1 MPISS
6 AGIGSGLDVNSIITG
21 LMNVER
27 QPLTLLASKKSAF
40 QTQVSAY
47 GSLKS
52 ALSTFQ
58 TTVSA
63 LSSPAKFNIQT
74 AISGNADVF
83 TATSNGSAAVANY
96 AVTVNQLA
104 QQQKLGSAGFTNIS
118 DPVGTGTL
126 NISFGTFTPAV
137 LVPPTPSAFT
147 PNPNKTDINIT
158 INSTNNSLAGLRDA
172 INAKNSSVT
181 ASIVNDGTTNRL
193 VITSKDTGEVN
204 SLKITT
210 LDDDANNT
218 NTTGLSQFAYD
229 PVAAVGS
236 GKNLNSLQEAKNALL
251 NIDGIAVVKSS
262 NTVTD
267 AIDGV
272 TLNLF
277 KTSNSLSVNLGIATN
292 QDKIK
297 ESVTSFVD
305 AFNKL
310 DTTMRNLT
318 RFGGEGGSSGPLLG
332 DATVRAITNQIKGVL
347 SKSIEG
353 AGNLTTLN
361 QLGVS
366 FQRDGKLALDANKL
380 TNAISTNVKD
390 IAALFAPSAK
400 ATDPLITYSGSTAKT
415 QSGTY
420 AVTVSQLGSTT
431 SNAVGTINGMNAT
444 GSTTN
449 LVGATGSAAE
459 GLSLKINGGS
469 LGARGTVTFSV
480 GYAAQLDAVLTS
492 LLSADGLLNARTTG
506 ITTSIKRVDD
516 QSAKISSRLAS
527 VEARYRAQYTRLD
540 TLLSSMSTTSTF
552 LTQQIK
558 TINANSGSN

>member
-1 MPISS
+1 MISS
-6 AGIGSGLDVNSIITG
+6 PGIGSGLDVNSIITG

-40 QTQVSAY
+40 QTQVSAF

-52 ALSTFQ
+52 ALSSFQ
-58 TTVSA
+58 TSVNA
-63 LSSPAKFNIQT
+63 LSSPAKFNVQT

-126 NISFGTFTPAV
+126 SISFGTFTPEV
-137 LVPPTPSAFT
+137 LIPLTPSTFT
-147 PNPNKTDINIT
+147 PNPNKTNLNIT
-158 INSTNNSLAGLRDA
+158 INSSNNSLAGLRDA
-172 INAKNSSVT
+172 INAQNASVT
-181 ASIVNDGTTNRL
+181 ASIVNDGSTNRL
-193 VITSKDTGEVN
+193 VITSKDTGEIN

-210 LDDDANNT
+210 VDNDDNDNT
-218 NTTGLSQFAYD
+218 NTAGLSRFAYD
-229 PVAAVGS
+229 PTAAVGS
-236 GKNLNSLQEAKNALL
+236 GKNLSSLQDAKNALL
-251 NIDGIAVVKSS
+251 NIDGIPVVKSS

-267 AIDGV
+267 AIEGV
-272 TLNLF
+272 TLNLL
-277 KTSNSLSVNLGIATN
+277 KSSNSASVNLGIATN

-297 ESVTSFVD
+297 ESVTAFVD

-332 DATVRAITNQIKGVL
+332 DSTTRAITNQIKGVL

-353 AGNLTTLN
+353 AGSLTTLN
-361 QLGVS
+361 QLGVT
-366 FQRDGKLALDANKL
+366 FQRDGKLALDATKL
-380 TNAISTNVKD
+380 NSAMSTNVRD

-400 ATDPLITYSGSTAKT
+400 ATDPLITFSGSTSKT

-420 AVTVSQLGSTT
+420 AVTVSQLGSTIT
-431 SNAVGTINGMNAT
+431 NAEGTINGTAAT
-444 GSTTN
+444 GSSTN
-449 LVGATGSAAE
+449 LLGAIGTAAE

-469 LGARGTVTFSV
+469 LGARGTVTFSI
-480 GYAAQLDAVLTS
+480 GYAAQLDAVLTN
-492 LLSADGLLNARTTG
+492 LLSTDGLLNARTTG

-540 TLLSSMSTTSTF
+540 TLLSSMSTTSSF

-558 TINANSGSN
+558 TFNANNGS

>member
-1 MPISS
+1 MPITS

-27 QPLTLLASKKSAF
+27 QPLTLLATKKSAF

-52 ALSTFQ
+52 ALSSFQ
-58 TTVSA
+58 TSVSA
-63 LSSPAKFNIQT
+63 LSSPAKFNVQT

-126 NISFGTFTPAV
+126 SISFGTFTPEV
-137 LVPPTPSAFT
+137 LIPLTPSTFT
-147 PNPNKTDINIT
+147 PNPNKTNLNIT
-158 INSTNNSLAGLRDA
+158 INSSNNSLAGLRDA
-172 INAKNSSVT
+172 INAQNASVT
-181 ASIVNDGTTNRL
+181 ASIVNDGSTNRL
-193 VITSKDTGEVN
+193 VITSKDTGEIN

-210 LDDDANNT
+210 VDNDDNDNT
-218 NTTGLSQFAYD
+218 NTAGLSRFAYD
-229 PVAAVGS
+229 PTAAVGS
-236 GKNLNSLQEAKNALL
+236 GKNLSSLQDAKNALL
-251 NIDGIAVVKSS
+251 NIDGIPVVKSS

-267 AIDGV
+267 AIEGV
-272 TLNLF
+272 TLNLL
-277 KTSNSLSVNLGIATN
+277 KSSNSVSVNLGIATN

-297 ESVTSFVD
+297 ESVTAFVD

-332 DATVRAITNQIKGVL
+332 DSTTRAITNQIKGVL

-353 AGNLTTLN
+353 AGSLTTLS
-361 QLGVS
+361 QLGVT
-366 FQRDGKLALDANKL
+366 FQRDGKLALDATKL
-380 TNAISTNVKD
+380 NSAMSTNVKD
-390 IAALFAPSAK
+390 ISALFAPSAK
-400 ATDPLITYSGSTAKT
+400 ATDPLITFSGSTSKT

-420 AVTVSQLGSTT
+420 AVTVSQLGTT
-431 SNAVGTINGMNAT
+431 TTNAEGTINGTTAT

-449 LVGATGSAAE
+449 LVGATGTVAE

-469 LGARGTVTFSV
+469 LGARGTVTFSI
-480 GYAAQLDAVLTS
+480 GYAAQLDAVLTN
-492 LLSADGLLNARTTG
+492 LLSTDGLLNARTTG

-540 TLLSSMSTTSTF
+540 TLLSSMSTTSSF
-552 LTQQIK
+552 LTQQIN
-558 TINANSGSN
+558 TFNANNGS

>member
-1 MPISS
+1 MS
-6 AGIGSGLDVNSIITG
+6 
-21 LMNVER
+21 VER
-27 QPLTLLASKKSAF
+27 QPLTLLATKKSAF

-52 ALSTFQ
+52 ALSSFQ
-58 TTVSA
+58 TSVSA
-63 LSSPAKFNIQT
+63 LSSPAKFNVQT

-126 NISFGTFTPAV
+126 SISFGTFTPEV
-137 LVPPTPSAFT
+137 LIPLTPSTFT
-147 PNPNKTDINIT
+147 PNPNKTNLNIT
-158 INSTNNSLAGLRDA
+158 INSSNNSLAGLRDA
-172 INAKNSSVT
+172 INAQNASVT
-181 ASIVNDGTTNRL
+181 ASIVNDGSTNRL
-193 VITSKDTGEVN
+193 VITSKDTGEIN

-210 LDDDANNT
+210 VDNDDNDNT
-218 NTTGLSQFAYD
+218 NTAGLSRFAYD
-229 PVAAVGS
+229 PTATVGS
-236 GKNLNSLQEAKNALL
+236 GKNLSSLQDAKNALL
-251 NIDGIAVVKSS
+251 NIDGIPVVKSS

-267 AIDGV
+267 AIEGV
-272 TLNLF
+272 TLNLL
-277 KTSNSLSVNLGIATN
+277 KSSNSVSVNLGIATN

-297 ESVTSFVD
+297 ESVTAFVD

-332 DATVRAITNQIKGVL
+332 DSTTRAITNQIKGVL

-353 AGNLTTLN
+353 AGSLTTLN
-361 QLGVS
+361 QLGVT
-366 FQRDGKLALDANKL
+366 FQRDGKLALDATKL
-380 TNAISTNVKD
+380 NSAMSTNVKD
-390 IAALFAPSAK
+390 ISALFAPSAK
-400 ATDPLITYSGSTAKT
+400 ATDPLITFSGSTSKT

-420 AVTVSQLGSTT
+420 AVTVSQLGTT
-431 SNAVGTINGMNAT
+431 TTNAEGTINGTTAT

-449 LVGATGSAAE
+449 LVGATGTVAE

-469 LGARGTVTFSV
+469 LGARGTVTFSI
-480 GYAAQLDAVLTS
+480 GYAAQLDAVLTN
-492 LLSADGLLNARTTG
+492 LLSTDGLLNARTTG

-540 TLLSSMSTTSTF
+540 TLLSSMSTTSSF

-558 TINANSGSN
+558 TFNANNGS